1 MLIKRKF
8 LFPSYMRYINKN
20 IFNNNLTKYLILGNI
35 TCDLD
40 SFLSTYLLSLAK
52 TFSLKPTNNLYIPI
66 LNCERG
72 ELKYRFDIDYLTK
85 IYKLNQ
91 NNMLYI
97 NDPSIKTLLKKN
109 KNKII
114 LVDHNKVD
122 VEQAKLLK
130 SKNNEIVSIY
140 DHHKDDKHNKSNNI
154 IKHIIYPLGS
164 CSTLILNK
172 FYLSNPLLFNFI
184 NPILSISGI
193 LIATENF
200 NKKLYNKKWVELDKF
215 VFNEILY
222 ENEKLFPLSFIN
234 NRKKYINDYYHKIR
248 KEKYNKKK
256 NLNIGVRGILKKD
269 LKNFEWENGVKA
281 KWSTLQIDYDDIV
294 SKFGERKI
302 IMEMDKICKDSKY
315 NLYIINY
322 KGKNGDKIIYKIY
335 NYSIEHN
342 KYLDFIKRLKASL
355 NNRYFDVI
363 QNNEKLV
370 TFEVETSLSRKH
382 FEPYIRSIFYNKK

>member
-8 LFPSYMRYINKN
+8 LFPYFMRYINKN

-85 IYKLNQ
+85 LYKLDV

-97 NDPSIKTLLKKN
+97 NDPSIKTLLKKY

-122 VEQAKLLK
+122 VNQSKLLN
-130 SKNNEIVSIY
+130 SKNNKIVSIY
-140 DHHKDDKHNKSNNI
+140 DHHKDEKYNKSNNI
-154 IKHIIYPLGS
+154 IKHIMYPLGS

-184 NPILSISGI
+184 NPFLSISGI

-200 NKKLYNKKWVELDKF
+200 NKKLYNKKWVQLDKF

-222 ENEKLFPLSFIN
+222 ENEHLFPSSFIN
-234 NRKKYINDYYHKIR
+234 NRKKYINDYYQKIK
-248 KEKYNKKK
+248 KEKYDKIK

-281 KWSTLQIDYDDIV
+281 KWSTLQIVYDDIV
-294 SKFGERKI
+294 AKFGERKI
-302 IMEMDKICKDSKY
+302 IMEMNKICKDSKY
-315 NLYIINY
+315 NLYIVNY
-322 KGKNGDKIIYKIY
+322 KGKNGDKIIYKLY
-335 NYSIEHN
+335 NYSIDQS
-342 KYLDFIKRLKASL
+342 KYLDFIKRLKSSL
-355 NNRYFDVI
+355 NNRCFNVI
-363 QNNEKLV
+363 QNNEKMI
-370 TFEVETSLSRKH
+370 TFEVEPSLSRKH
-382 FEPYIRSIFYNKK
+382 FEPYIRNIFYNKK

>member
-8 LFPSYMRYINKN
+8 LFPSFMRYINKN

-52 TFSLKPTNNLYIPI
+52 TFSLKQTNNLYIPI

-85 IYKLNQ
+85 LYKLDV

-97 NDPSIKTLLKKN
+97 NDPSIKSLLKKY

-122 VEQAKLLK
+122 VNQSQLLN
-130 SKNNEIVSIY
+130 SKNNKIVSIY
-140 DHHKDDKHNKSNNI
+140 DHHKDDNHNKTKNI
-154 IKHIIYPLGS
+154 IKHIMYPLGS

-172 FYLSNPLLFNFI
+172 FYLNNPLLFNFI
-184 NPILSISGI
+184 NPILSLSGI

-200 NKKLYNKKWVELDKF
+200 NKKLYNKKWVQLDKF

-222 ENEKLFPLSFIN
+222 ENENLFPSSFIK
-234 NRKKYINDYYHKIR
+234 NRKKYINDYYQKIK
-248 KEKYNKKK
+248 KEKYDKVK

-269 LKNFEWENGVKA
+269 LKNFEWENGVKS
-281 KWSTLQIDYDDIV
+281 KWSTLQIGYDEIV
-294 SKFGERKI
+294 TKFGERKI
-302 IMEMDKICKDSKY
+302 ILEMDKICRDSKY

-322 KGKNGDKIIYKIY
+322 KEKNGDKIIYKIY
-335 NYSIEHN
+335 NYSIEQN
-342 KYLDFIKRLKASL
+342 KYLDFIKRLKTKL
-355 NNRYFDVI
+355 NNRCFDII
-363 QNNEKLV
+363 QNNEKMV
-370 TFEVETSLSRKH
+370 TFEVEPSLSRKH